1 MRLLTS
7 ESAEPRV
14 LSQLGLGAGVISLAS
29 AEAIAALLRR
39 AAGFL
44 CPCPGRTLV
53 DAVHRAAGP
62 WLGEDSREEVG
73 DILKQLCIAGDL
85 VEMGPATGEGG
96 ANSRLF
102 YLAPPAFLLRDSG
115 AAYLQGV
122 VPDQAAGLP
131 AEFAALLQVQ
141 GITRRLRAQANIDWE
156 PLLLGLGYAP
166 LPRDH
171 WFGAP
176 APSTAAQHCARY
188 SKQLDSSPVGG
199 ATTALNVIEPAADS
213 TYYQGRWTPAGER
226 CGTYVGRR
234 DVQHGRK
241 IWCFVR
247 IGGGQILRLYDL
259 QPDGEAGAGASEA
272 WHLQMAL
279 DACAGTPQL
288 FSLRTGDASLNDGEV
303 AVDLFSPLPLWA
315 ERRLEALGRRLNRK
329 GPGALFTF
337 ALDKDEVEEETRF
350 LTRVLFLQPR
360 G

>member
-1 MRLLTS
+1 MRLLTT
-7 ESAEPRV
+7 ESAERRV
-14 LSQLGLGAGVISLAS
+14 LCQLGLGEGVISLAS
-29 AEAIAALLRR
+29 AEAVAALLRR

-62 WLGEDSREEVG
+62 WLGEDSREEVR
-73 DILKQLCIAGDL
+73 DILEKLCIAGDL
-85 VEMGPATGEGG
+85 VEMRPAGG
-96 ANSRLF
+96 GGDANSRLF
-102 YLAPPAFLLRDSG
+102 YLAAPAFLLRDSG
-115 AAYLQGV
+115 AVYLQGV

-131 AEFAALLQVQ
+131 AEFAALLQVR
-141 GITRRLRAQANIDWE
+141 GISRRLPAQIDIDWE
-156 PLLLGLGYAP
+156 PLLLGLGYAA

-188 SKQLDSSPVGG
+188 SKQLDTSRVGG
-199 ATTALNVIEPAADS
+199 ATTALNVIDPAADP

-226 CGTYVGRR
+226 RGTFVGRR

-247 IGGGQILRLYDL
+247 IDGGQILQLYDL

-279 DACAGTPQL
+279 DACTDTPQR
-288 FSLRTGDASLNDGEV
+288 FSLRTADPSLGDGEV

-315 ERRLEALGRRLNRK
+315 ERRLEALGRRLDRK
-329 GPGALFTF
+329 GPGAIFTF
-337 ALDKDEVEEETRF
+337 ALPEDEVEEETRF
-350 LTRVLFLQPR
+350 LTRVLFLQPKS
-360 G
+360 